1 MNALR
6 VLIVEDRP
14 SDAELLVHT
23 LRRAGFEPEWTRV
36 ETQAEYL
43 AHLDPIIDIIL
54 ADYNLPQFSGL
65 EALRLLQERGLS
77 IPFIVI
83 TGTAGE
89 EAAVSALH
97 LGADDY
103 LLKDRLARLGQAVT
117 RALEQRALR
126 VEKQASDQE
135 LRDSETRLLTQE
147 RAARADAEAA
157 VRMRDEFVAI
167 ASHELRTP
175 VTAIK
180 CTAQL
185 LLSAFDRGVVDPTQ
199 VIHRLEMVN
208 QMSDRLNLLIADML
222 DVTRLRTGRLEIHTE
237 PLDLAHLVEEVVNQR
252 RVEAGSLYPIGL
264 RVLGDLPAL
273 VADSRRLEQVLSN
286 VLENAVKYS
295 PQGGTVEVTIHA
307 ESSGV
312 LLSVSDH
319 GIGLPAGAAESIFE
333 PFGRASN
340 AQRRQLPGMGL
351 GLYISRQIV
360 EQHGGQI
367 WAASDGEG
375 SGTQISIWLPS
386 IRGQAEGRVPRAEQT
401 PNLSTAA
408 T

>member
-1 MNALR
+1 MTALR

-14 SDAELLVHT
+14 SDAELLVHM
-23 LRRAGFEPEWTRV
+23 LRRGGFEPEWTRV
-36 ETQAEYL
+36 ETQTEYL
-43 AHLDPIIDIIL
+43 AHLDPLIDVIL
-54 ADYNLPQFSGL
+54 ADYTLPQFSGL

-126 VEKQASDQE
+126 LQKQAADQE
-135 LRDSETRLLTQE
+135 LRDSEMRLLAQE
-147 RAARADAEAA
+147 RAARTDAEAA

-185 LLSAFDRGVVDPTQ
+185 LLASFDRGVVEPTQ
-199 VIHRLEMVN
+199 VIRRLEMVN
-208 QMSDRLNLLIADML
+208 LMSDRLNLLIADLL
-222 DVTRLRTGRLEIHTE
+222 DVTRLRTGRLELLTE
-237 PLDLAHLVEEVVNQR
+237 ALDLAHLVEEVVNQQ
-252 RVEAGSLYPIGL
+252 RVQAGSLYPIGL
-264 RVLGDLPAL
+264 RVLGELPGVL
-273 VADSRRLEQVLSN
+273 ADARRLEQVLSN

-295 PQGGTVEVTIHA
+295 PQGGTVEVTIQA
-307 ESSGV
+307 EGSGV
-312 LLSVSDH
+312 LLTVSDH
-319 GIGLPAGAAESIFE
+319 GIGLPDGATESIFE

-340 AQRRQLPGMGL
+340 ARRRQLPGMGL

-360 EQHGGQI
+360 EQHGGRI
-367 WAASDGEG
+367 CAASAGEG
-375 SGTQISIWLPS
+375 SGTRISIWLPS
-386 IRGQAEGRVPRAEQT
+386 MRGQAEDVTNNADRTVS
-401 PNLSTAA
+401 LSPVAI
-408 T
+408 

>member
-1 MNALR
+1 MTALR

-14 SDAELLVHT
+14 SDAELLVHM
-23 LRRAGFEPEWTRV
+23 LRRGGFEPEWTRV
-36 ETQAEYL
+36 ETQTEYL
-43 AHLDPIIDIIL
+43 AQLDPMIDIIL
-54 ADYNLPQFSGL
+54 ADYSLPQFSGL

-117 RALEQRALR
+117 RALKQRALR
-126 VEKQASDQE
+126 LEKQASDQD
-135 LRDSETRLLTQE
+135 LRDSQTRLLIQE
-147 RAARADAEAA
+147 RAARTDAEAA

-208 QMSDRLNLLIADML
+208 LMSDRLNLLIADLL
-222 DVTRLRTGRLEIHTE
+222 DVTRLRTGRLDLFTE
-237 PLDLAHLVEEVVNQR
+237 PLDLPHLVEEVVNQQ
-252 RVEAGSLYPIGL
+252 RVQAGSLYPIGL
-264 RVLGDLPAL
+264 RVIGELPEL
-273 VADSRRLEQVLSN
+273 LADSRRLEQVLSN

-295 PQGGTVEVTIHA
+295 PQGGTVEVSIRA
-307 ESSGV
+307 EGSGV

-319 GIGLPAGAAESIFE
+319 GIGLPAGTAESIFE

-340 AQRRQLPGMGL
+340 ARRRQLPGMGL

-360 EQHGGQI
+360 EQHGGRI
-367 WAASDGEG
+367 SAASDGEG

-386 IRGQAEGRVPRAEQT
+386 MRGQAEAHIEGAEQT
-401 PNLSTAA
+401 FSLNPAA
-408 T
+408 I